1 MRKDQCQY
9 PAILTEEPN
18 AVYCNNLK
26 DSRYDIML
34 WPYVP
39 AGAKSSDDDDD
50 DNDDDDMAYSY
61 NCFLQEAIG

>member
-1 MRKDQCQY
+1 MQCI
-9 PAILTEEPN
+9 AI
-18 AVYCNNLK
+18 K
-26 DSRYDIML
+26 DSGYDIML

-39 AGAKSSDDDDD
+39 AGAKSSDDD